1 MVKLYSLSLP
11 ILPRRILAPLPTNCF
26 FQNFTL
32 KNGDQPEYIHPYSVR
47 SAAAGLTVCYP
58 SRSHSPSFDIQTFA
72 ADLTVSS
79 PSDAAAAGQP
89 HRVIAFDDLSITL
102 DISPSLR
109 AFLVHGC
116 PFVTVTTAE
125 AAGPVDVSVAS
136 VHAFLEAA
144 PCDDV
149 RTKWRLQMN
158 SGQTFLLYASAPI
171 GLQQASVTQLAT
183 PGFSSVIRIA
193 YLPDPAME
201 AVLDQYS
208 RCYPTA
214 GEATLNKPFCIDYT
228 WRKQGWGDLLMLAN
242 PLHLRLLS
250 EDCSVRVLDDFKYRS
265 IDGDL
270 VGVVGDSWVLKTDPL
285 SPTWHSTRGVND
297 DGVDEVVVALRK
309 DVDSLASSPIT
320 TTSSYFYGKAI
331 ARAARL
337 ALIAEEVGCPEVIP
351 RCIAS

>member
-1 MVKLYSLSLP
+1 MVKLYRLSLP

-89 HRVIAFDDLSITL
+89 HRVVAFDDLSITL
-102 DISPSLR
+102 EISPSLR
-109 AFLVHGC
+109 AFLVRGC
-116 PFVTVTTAE
+116 PFVTVATAE

-144 PCDDV
+144 PYDDV
-149 RTKWRLQMN
+149 CTKWRLRMN

-171 GLQQASVTQLAT
+171 GCSEPRHLGD
-183 PGFSSVIRIA
+183 PGSRRHPDC
-193 YLPDPAME
+193 LPPDPPWRRSRPRL
-201 AVLDQYS
+201 AV
-208 RCYPTA
+208 
-214 GEATLNKPFCIDYT
+214 ATRRGGALNKPFYIDYT
-228 WRKQGWGDLLMLAN
+228 WRKRWGWGSPCSPTRSTSGCSPRTA
-242 PLHLRLLS
+242 PLG
-250 EDCSVRVLDDFKYRS
+250 CSTTSRS

-320 TTSSYFYGKAI
+320 TTYSYFYGKAI

-337 ALIAEEVGCPEVIP
+337 ALIAEKVGCPEVIP